1 MRSIVEHLVVVTH
14 PEPLELI
21 VQEIEHTS
29 LPENSV
35 ALAYYHDGSLIARG
49 VVSNDAVEA
58 IHGLLARPVSLALA
72 AAEDEKGN
80 IEARICLV
88 LPIDAEMLSE
98 DRQEDEPEEPWRASV
113 PSLPDGIESAGATAS
128 SDEEGQPRM
137 ALLPIGNVVRGR
149 SDRHHP
155 DDVAED
161 AREMLENLVVG
172 QARDAVSKA
181 IDDLLRSL

>member
-1 MRSIVEHLVVVTH
+1 MEHLVVVTH

-21 VQEIEHTS
+21 AQEIEHS
-29 LPENSV
+29 ALPENSV

-49 VVSNDAVEA
+49 IVSNDAVEA
-58 IHGLLARPVSLALA
+58 IQGLLASPVSLALA

-88 LPIDAEMLSE
+88 LPIDPDMLSE
-98 DRQEDEPEEPWRASV
+98 ERPDDEPDEPWRASV
-113 PSLPDGIESAGATAS
+113 PSLPEGIESTGGTAAS
-128 SDEEGQPRM
+128 EDEAQPRM

-149 SDRHHP
+149 NDRHHP

-161 AREMLENLVVG
+161 AREMLQNLVVG

-181 IDDLLRSL
+181 IDDLLRGL

>member
-1 MRSIVEHLVVVTH
+1 VEHLVVVTH
-14 PEPLELI
+14 PEPLELM
-21 VQEIEHTS
+21 VQEIEHAS
-29 LPENSV
+29 VPENSV
-35 ALAYYHDGSLIARG
+35 ALAYYHEGSLIARG

-58 IHGLLARPVSLALA
+58 IQGLLASPVSLALA

-88 LPIDAEMLSE
+88 LPIDAELLSSE
-98 DRQEDEPEEPWRASV
+98 EQQDDEPDEPWRASV
-113 PSLPDGIESAGATAS
+113 PSLPAGIESGGPSPAGEAE
-128 SDEEGQPRM
+128 DEAHPRV

-149 SDRHHP
+149 NDRHYP

-161 AREMLENLVVG
+161 AREMLQNLVVG